1 MNYKLELLE
10 IIEKQ
15 KDMIDKQNETISK
28 LVNESAEQEDMID
41 ELMKGMAE

>member
-28 LVNESAEQEDMID
+28 LVNESAEQENMID